1 MPENANDE
9 MVILVHGF
17 NKGWRDMAYLEA
29 GLRREGWKTL
39 TVSLPTLFGDMDD
52 MVAAMAAQ
60 LKGITPRYRQVH
72 YVAHSLGG
80 LITFNFIRRTQ
91 QQNVGRCVFIATPH
105 GGSRLAELASQIP
118 FYARVFKPVAE
129 LVPSDAYDGC
139 YADSGLTVGVIAGC
153 SNSSLLGKLF
163 LSPHSDG
170 RVEVGSVR
178 LGGAS
183 DMILLPYGHKDIH
196 HQKETLQ
203 RVLEFLKQG
212 AFSRQA
218 EHSR

>member
-1 MPENANDE
+1 MNDDIT
-9 MVILVHGF
+9 ILVHGF
-17 NKGWRDMAYLEA
+17 NRGRRDMAYLQA
-29 GLRREGWKTL
+29 GLRREGWHTRAL
-39 TVSLPTLFGDMDD
+39 NLPTLFGDMNDC
-52 MVAAMAAQ
+52 VAAMSAQ
-60 LKGITPRYRQVH
+60 LDGITQRYRQVH

-80 LITFNFIRRTQ
+80 LITFNFIRQTQ
-91 QQNVGRCVFIATPH
+91 QQNVGHCVFIATPH
-105 GGSRLAELASQIP
+105 GGSHLAQLASQIP

-129 LVPSDAYDGC
+129 LVPSNDYDGC

-170 RVEVGSVR
+170 RVEVESVR
-178 LGGAS
+178 LGAAS

-218 EHSR
+218 